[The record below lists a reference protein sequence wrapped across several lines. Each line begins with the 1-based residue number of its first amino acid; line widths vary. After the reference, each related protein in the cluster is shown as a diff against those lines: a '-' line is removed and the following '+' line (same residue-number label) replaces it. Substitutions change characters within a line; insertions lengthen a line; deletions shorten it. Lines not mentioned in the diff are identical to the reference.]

1 MKKPL
6 WKKLTTRSR
15 SKAKTARPVYHLRRG
30 IETKIQTVHP
40 ALDEWGVVYQS
51 IFRTAVN
58 GLQNGSSTRRL
69 EMLSDRKP
77 LSPSKSDLLKEY
89 QKRFNIQWA
98 WSDSILTDAQ
108 GTVDQLKESKKNL
121 IEQLKTDLKSGYL
134 KCNEEYEYLEKALWE
149 QSVKT
154 PCTSPPSRFKE
165 KLMGLSS
172 KIYRLKRKEKKLN
185 QLEKTKRFKVCFGSK
200 KLFKAQYN
208 LKENGYDSHLCWLDD
223 WQKSRSGN
231 FYSVGKGSVVGNN
244 PVTKVFHVIDDDFCL
259 KIQLPRCLLQK
270 YGEWI
275 EVPFKLSGARK
286 HDLLYALVANKP
298 ITVQVFRR
306 EHKQDNWYIHLTT
319 YVQDVPTV
327 HTEKN
332 GCLGIDFNAES
343 IDVIYIKRDG
353 NPGLKDGQK
362 ILASYPINDHWS
374 TGQRKSHLRNISASI
389 VSLAERNECA
399 IGIENLDFSQKKAA
413 MRHRGDKKYNR
424 MLSGLVYDGLRAAL
438 VSRAEKQG
446 VRVIFVNPAFTS
458 VIGMVKYMARYGL
471 NSATS
476 AAMVIARRAM
486 GFSERVPQCWLNL
499 LFSSPPEDCDEKSWK
514 LWRKISSL
522 LKKYAIRRNDLFR
535 PLAVTEVLSKS
546 MALPK
551 SRRLRT
557 TSNPGFVSG

>member
-58 GLQNGSSTRRL
+58 ALQNGSS
-69 EMLSDRKP
+69 
-77 LSPSKSDLLKEY
+77 KSNLVKEY

-98 WSDSILTDAQ
+98 WADSILTDAQ
-108 GTVDQLKESKKNL
+108 GTVDQLKESKESL
-121 IEQLKTDLKSGYL
+121 IEQLKIALKSGYSKCEEIIKEVELVLSKPTILNTHSL
-134 KCNEEYEYLEKALWE
+134 KK
-149 QSVKT
+149 
-154 PCTSPPSRFKE
+154 
-165 KLMGLSS
+165 KLMGLKS
-172 KIYRLKRKEKKLN
+172 KISRLQRKQKKLN
-185 QLEKTKRFKVCFGSK
+185 KLQNAERLKVCFGSK
-200 KLFKAQYN
+200 KLFKAQYH
-208 LKENGYDSHLCWLDD
+208 LLENGYDSHLCWLDD

-244 PVTKVFHVIDDDFCL
+244 PVTKVFHLKDDDFCL
-259 KIQLPRCLLQK
+259 KIQLPRCLQEK
-270 YGEWI
+270 HGEWI

-286 HDLLYALVANKP
+286 QDLLYAIEANKP

-306 EHKQDNWYIHLTT
+306 EHKKDNWYIHLTT

-332 GCLGIDFNAES
+332 GCLGIDFNAQT
-343 IDVIYIKRDG
+343 IDVIYIKPDG
-353 NPGLKDGQK
+353 NPGVLDGQK
-362 ILASYPINDHWS
+362 IIASYSLNENWT
-374 TGQRKSHLRNISASI
+374 TGQRKADLRNISASI
-389 VSLAERNECA
+389 VTLAEQNQCA

-413 MRHRGDKKYNR
+413 MRHRGSKKYNR
-424 MLSGLVYDGLRAAL
+424 MLSGLVYDGLRAAI
-438 VSRAEKQG
+438 VSRAEKRG
-446 VRVIFVNPAFTS
+446 VKVIFVNPAFTS
-458 VIGMVKYMARYGL
+458 LIGMVKYMARYGL

-476 AAMVIARRAM
+476 ASMVIARRAM

-499 LFSSPPEDCDEKSWK
+499 LFSSPPEDCDERSWK

-546 MALPK
+546 MGKAQRVDGCVPLLILDSYLGK
-551 SRRLRT
+551 GRSYL
-557 TSNPGFVSG
+557 FYWVSPMPFLTNL